1 MKKVRFFQ
9 SIHLKFVLIYV
20 LLILIAMQIIGV
32 YFVRQLEKELV
43 NNFTNSLT
51 ERVGLLAYNIEQ
63 ELEKTRN
70 DTSPTLEEDLEVV
83 LRDFA
88 SMQGISSKDILEVR
102 VIDPNRRIIGTSNPN
117 PEQIV
122 GKKINDLTVTNALLA
137 GTSSNKVYRKSGDR
151 IRVLT
156 VPIRLQDDVGGNA
169 STNPNNRESLQSEQ
183 EILGAVYLI
192 ATMEPVYEQMRKI
205 NSIFASGTVIS
216 LVITALLGVFLAQT
230 ITRPMSEMRKQA
242 LEMAKGNF
250 SRKAKV
256 YGYDE
261 IGQLALT
268 FNNLTR
274 KLQEAQATTEGE
286 RRKLSSVL
294 AHMTDGVIATD
305 RKGRV
310 ILINDPA
317 ASMLNVSRETVL
329 SEPIVTL
336 LGLDETHTF
345 ESLLANQDSLILD
358 FSTKTEPFI
367 LRATVSAIQ
376 KETGFIN
383 GIIIVLHDITEQE
396 KIDQDRREFVAN
408 VSHELRTPLTTMRS
422 YLDALAEGAWQD
434 KEIAPSFLHVTQTET
449 ERMIRLVNDLL
460 QLSKLDSED
469 YRFSRDP
476 VNFVKFYHYIIDR
489 FEMTIE
495 QGITF
500 VRELPDEAIYVAVDQ
515 DKITQVLDNIISNA
529 IKYSPEG
536 GTITFSIEQH
546 THEIVV
552 SIKDQ
557 GMGIPKSNLSKIF
570 ERFYR
575 VDKARTR
582 KLGGTGLGLAIA
594 KEIIEAHDGRIWAES
609 KEGVGTSIYFTLPIE
624 SENDEEWE

>member
-1 MKKVRFFQ
+1 M
-9 SIHLKFVLIYV
+9 
-20 LLILIAMQIIGV
+20 
-32 YFVRQLEKELV
+32 
-43 NNFTNSLT
+43 
-51 ERVGLLAYNIEQ
+51 
-63 ELEKTRN
+63 
-70 DTSPTLEEDLEVV
+70 
-83 LRDFA
+83 
-88 SMQGISSKDILEVR
+88 
-102 VIDPNRRIIGTSNPN
+102 
-117 PEQIV
+117 
-122 GKKINDLTVTNALLA
+122 
-137 GTSSNKVYRKSGDR
+137 
-151 IRVLT
+151 T

-422 YLDALAEGAWQD
+422 YLDALAEGAWED